1 MDHRPSHLRQLDRAD
16 LTRLRTLDDG
26 EYIDDFRSVE
36 SALKAAI
43 EADQIGLVLLDALLD
58 HVPGG
63 GSGYGI
69 YNPKSVCEALKPIRH
84 VVTAKKHR
92 RPGAH
97 ASDQGKPVVV
107 SAARRGLASVQRS
120 LSLVAT
126 SSRRPER

>member
-69 YNPKSVCEALKPIRH
+69 YNPKVC
-84 VVTAKKHR
+84 
-92 RPGAH
+92 
-97 ASDQGKPVVV
+97 
-107 SAARRGLASVQRS
+107 ARRSSQSG
-120 LSLVAT
+120 T
-126 SSRRPER
+126 S